1 MESLLLNFS
10 ETHRIL
16 SYVIISLG
24 VLVEGEVVLLLAGVL
39 SHRGYLDIFDV
50 IFIAFL
56 AAIVHDLIYWSI
68 GKKLAESN
76 KKKIL
81 FVDLEK
87 VKRFIEKSRNRSG
100 LYVFITKFTWSFNR
114 IALIASGFIK
124 TPLKELLKYSLPACL
139 IWAITFVSLG
149 YIFASKADIF
159 KKDIKTAVILIS
171 GFIIFVVILENLLR
185 RQIKKNS

>member
-16 SYVIISLG
+16 SYIIISLG
-24 VLVEGEVVLLLAGVL
+24 VLVEGEIVLLLAGVL
-39 SHRGYLDIFDV
+39 SHRGYLDIFDA

-56 AAIVHDLIYWSI
+56 AAIVHDLIYWLI

-76 KKKIL
+76 KKKVL
-81 FVDLEK
+81 FIDLEK
-87 VKRFIEKSRNRSG
+87 IKGFLEKSGNGNG
-100 LYVFITKFTWSFNR
+100 LYIFISKFAWNFNR

-139 IWAITFVSLG
+139 VWAITFVSLG
-149 YIFASKADIF
+149 YVFAFETDIF
-159 KKDIKTAVILIS
+159 KKDIKTAGILIS

-185 RQIKKNS
+185 RQIKRRS

>member
-1 MESLLLNFS
+1 MEALLLDFS

-16 SYVIISLG
+16 SYIIISLG
-24 VLVEGEVVLLLAGVL
+24 VLVEGEIVLLLAGVL

-149 YIFASKADIF
+149 YIFASETDIF

-185 RQIKKNS
+185 RQIKRNS